1 VIRDER
7 LETSLLA
14 VDTRGYTDV
23 GMAIAIAVK
32 DRTIRPLRFR

>member
-23 GMAIAIAVK
+23 AMAIAKLLGFDLRAIVK
-32 DRTIRPLRFR
+32 H